1 MKTLKLYLSILV
13 LGLFMVAACTKEEKV
28 TKTVTVNKSV
38 TDGQAL
44 IQGNVTYLNG
54 ITGTND
60 PAPKATIKI
69 ATDTTAKTFVQFWTA
84 DSTGNYSVKGLGVG
98 AYYIAAE
105 YRDKNNYLY
114 VTTGYTVIINNS
126 VDPVTL
132 NFLCK

>member
-1 MKTLKLYLSILV
+1 
-13 LGLFMVAACTKEEKV
+13 MVAACTKEVTE
-28 TKTVTVNKSV
+28 TKTVTISKSV

-44 IQGNVTYLNG
+44 IQGNVTYKNS

-69 ATDTTAKTFVQFWTA
+69 ATDTTLKTFVQFWST
-84 DSTGNYSVKGLGVG
+84 DSAGNYSVKGLAVG
-98 AYYIAAE
+98 SYYIAAE

-114 VTTGYTVIINNS
+114 VTNGFTVTINNS

>member
-1 MKTLKLYLSILV
+1 MKTLKIYLSILV
-13 LGLFMVAACTKEEKV
+13 LGLFMVAACTKEVTE
-28 TKTVTVNKSV
+28 TKTITVSKSV

-44 IQGNVTYLNG
+44 IQGQVTYKNA
-54 ITGTND
+54 ITNTND

-69 ATDTTAKTFVQFWTA
+69 ATDLVTKNFVQFWAADTA
-84 DSTGNYSVKGLGVG
+84 GNFSVKGLAVG
-98 AYYIAAE
+98 TYYIAAE

-114 VTTGYTVIINNS
+114 VTTGYTVTINNS